1 MSNKKTTF
9 SEGNNRPPSIV
20 GRGTTTVKRDAYS
33 EGTNRNVR
41 VERGIVIKRTG
52 K

>member
-9 SEGNNRPPSIV
+9 TEGSNRPPSLV
-20 GRGTTTVKRDAYS
+20 GRGTTTVKRDAFS
-33 EGTNRNVR
+33 EGTNRNVKI
-41 VERGIVIKRTG
+41 ERRTETRRPG